1 MAWICYIS
9 MVWAGCTTF
18 WNSAFYNFPQ
28 EFVVITILSPFWA
41 SKTLDIFKN
50 CIFRCILSEGAMSH
64 CKTQHIFITLKVL
77 WHSLQASPSPGK
89 QILTVDWLLLLSL
102 WQSTW
107 QQQLQGGKIYFGWGF
122 HHDKKHRDNQ
132 ACSAEPNVKEM
143 WESNLL
149 HCIRSGSRETRT
161 GNMASLEAL
170 TATSEWPTCESQ
182 SYILSFNDYT

>member
-1 MAWICYIS
+1 
-9 MVWAGCTTF
+9 MV
-18 WNSAFYNFPQ
+18 
-28 EFVVITILSPFWA
+28 IIILSPFWA

-50 CIFRCILSEGAMSH
+50 CIFRCILSEGVMSH

-182 SYILSFNDYT
+182 SYILSFNDYTQEIH